1 MNQQLDSS
9 SVVYSPL
16 VEQSKYDEI
25 KLSRMVYGNNDFTL
39 DTPYIQTQDDAN
51 ELMNWIVDKI
61 MKPKQLIGVNIF
73 PNPAIQLGDIV
84 TIDYKDSNNINL
96 VASDN
101 LRFVVY
107 NIQYSRNTNGPEMT
121 LYLVEV

>member
-1 MNQQLDSS
+1 
-9 SVVYSPL
+9 
-16 VEQSKYDEI
+16 
-25 KLSRMVYGNNDFTL
+25 MVYGNNDFAL

-51 ELMNWIVDKI
+51 ELMSWIVNKI
-61 MKPKQLIGVNIF
+61 MKPKQLIGVNVF

-84 TIDYKDSNNINL
+84 TIDYKDSNNIDL
-96 VASDN
+96 VASSD

-107 NIQYSRNTNGPEMT
+107 NIQYSRNTTGPEMA